1 MQNLEQYAVED
12 IYQYDNIL
20 RISQTYR
27 DMHLSENIG

>member
-20 RISQTYR
+20 RISQTYKR
-27 DMHLSENIG
+27 YAFF